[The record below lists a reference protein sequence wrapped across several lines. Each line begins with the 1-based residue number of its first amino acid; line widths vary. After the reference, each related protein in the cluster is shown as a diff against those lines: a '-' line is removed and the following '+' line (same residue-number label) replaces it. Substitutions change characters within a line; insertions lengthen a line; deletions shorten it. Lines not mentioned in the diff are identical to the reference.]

1 MVIISTEATMIK
13 LAMENQS
20 NTSGNEPDVVIIQF
34 GGKQKI
40 VKKNQIIE
48 IDHVPDVHIGQTIN
62 LSGFYISH
70 SGKYEEIKIP
80 VKVVEPVYLGEKIK
94 IVKKKRRARY
104 RRTIGFRAKLTL
116 VEVL

>member
-1 MVIISTEATMIK
+1 MIK

-20 NTSGNEPDVVIIQF
+20 NTSGNEPDITIIQF
-34 GGKQKI
+34 GNKQKI
-40 VKKNQIIE
+40 VRKNQIIE
-48 IDHVPDVHIGQTIN
+48 IDHLPDGKTGDTIDIP
-62 LSGFYISH
+62 GFSV
-70 SGKYEEIKIP
+70 SNTGKYLEIKIP
-80 VKVVEPVYLGEKIK
+80 VRIVEPTYLGEKIK